1 MSLESQFRQNLE
13 DLDERIR
20 SILEHL
26 KIAKGAKTRT
36 AELAIEALHGVRK
49 GSQVLIDGIP
59 FEVIQVLSDASSG
72 FLLEDMNP
80 AKVGSKPWIKVQAS
94 MYAQLIVEPSRWTLA
109 PRKDQG
115 HEDVLHRARP

>member
-1 MSLESQFRQNLE
+1 MSLERQFRQNLE

-26 KIAKGAKTRT
+26 KIAKVAKTRT

-72 FLLEDMNP
+72 FALEDLDP
-80 AKVGSKPWIKVQAS
+80 AKVGRKPWVKVQAG
-94 MYAQLIVEPSRWTLA
+94 MYAHLIEPSRWILPPKEE
-109 PRKDQG
+109 PR
-115 HEDVLHRARP
+115 P